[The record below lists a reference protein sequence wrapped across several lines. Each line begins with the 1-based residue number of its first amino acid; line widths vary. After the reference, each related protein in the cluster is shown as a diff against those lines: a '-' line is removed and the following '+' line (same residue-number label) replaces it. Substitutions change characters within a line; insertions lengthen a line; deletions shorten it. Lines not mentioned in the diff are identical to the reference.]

1 MDDLHAI
8 EAPQCAH
15 ASKLRRRAW
24 PVMVAVA
31 FIVAGM
37 AYSLLWAPVVRHH
50 PYWITPGDLWA
61 TYRDAHFVGWG
72 DLGGVYGAGA
82 GLVTFPGV
90 LLALAPVAMIT
101 GSFGMTE
108 AFPKAIPHPT
118 AWLVLGPFEMLL
130 SAVALFAC
138 DALAERLG
146 MGKGR
151 RRMLCVLEAGVLW
164 NVSVLWGHPE
174 DALSVGLA
182 IYALVFALDGR
193 WTGAGWFF
201 GAALATQPLVL
212 LMFPIMLALVGRHQ
226 VIGFVV
232 RVFGPAAALLAAP
245 LVSQFRATTHALLD
259 QPNFPG
265 VDHATPWT
273 AFAPVI
279 SGRGHDLTV
288 AAGPGRI
295 VALVLAC
302 GLGWWARRWRHE
314 PDLIVWA
321 AASALA
327 LRCFTESVMVD
338 FYIWPVFAVA
348 LVAAARGGRWRLA
361 IGGVVAVATSFIVQL
376 HLSWLPWWCIVTAGM
391 VLVLACGVRSR
402 SARPLAA
409 VDLSVVTMESDPAVL
424 VGAAS

>member
-1 MDDLHAI
+1 MDDLRAI
-8 EAPQCAH
+8 EAPQGGH
-15 ASKLRRRAW
+15 PSRLRRRAW
-24 PVMVAVA
+24 PLIVAGT
-31 FIVAGM
+31 FIMAGM

-50 PYWITPGDLWA
+50 PYWVTPGDLWA

-108 AFPKAIPHPT
+108 AFPKILPHPT
-118 AWLVLGPFEMLL
+118 AWLILGPYEMLL

-146 MGKGR
+146 LSKGR
-151 RRMLCVLEAGVLW
+151 RRLLCLLEAGVLW

-174 DALSVGLA
+174 DALSVGIA

-193 WTGAGWFF
+193 WTGAGWLF

-212 LMFPIMLALVGRHQ
+212 LMLPVMLALVDRRQ
-226 VIGFVV
+226 VAGFVV
-232 RVFGPAAALLAAP
+232 RAFGPAVALLATP
-245 LVSQFRATTHALLD
+245 LLSQFRSTSHALLD

-273 AFAPVI
+273 TLAPVI

-288 AAGPGRI
+288 AAGPGRM

-302 GLGWWARRWRHE
+302 GLGWWARRWRHQ

-321 AASALA
+321 AATALA

-338 FYIWPVFAVA
+338 YYMWPVFAVG

-361 IGGVVAVATSFIVQL
+361 IGGVVAIFISFVVQL
-376 HLSWLPWWCIVTAGM
+376 HMSWLPWWCIVTAGL
-391 VLVLACGVRSR
+391 VVVLACGVRSR
-402 SARPLAA
+402 STRSLVA
-409 VDLSVVTMESDPAVL
+409 VELSEATIGSAPPVL